1 MSPRRMACEYA
12 RKVLFEAG
20 LSGLGYDT
28 EAFLSVFGVTHWY
41 TSTAVPGTYRAGSYR
56 NCVYSQDLWVAV
68 VVLASVESP
77 RPTEELLA
85 LASLLLCSGEAEF
98 IVRWQPPG
106 EGSP

>member
-1 MSPRRMACEYA
+1 MSLAREYA
-12 RKVLFEAG
+12 ARVLG
-20 LSGLGYDT
+20 CRVWPDWWSSQHDD
-28 EAFLSVFGVTHWY
+28 FLARFSVHGWSP
-41 TSTAVPGTYRAGSYR
+41 STAAPGTYRAGSCR
-56 NCVYSQDLWVAV
+56 NCVYSQDSWAAA

>member
-1 MSPRRMACEYA
+1 MSLAREYA
-12 RKVLFEAG
+12 ARVLG
-20 LSGLGYDT
+20 CTVWPDWWSSQHDD
-28 EAFLSVFGVTHWY
+28 FLARFSVHGWSP
-41 TSTAVPGTYRAGSYR
+41 STAAPGTYRAGSCR
-56 NCVYSQDLWVAV
+56 NCVYSQDSWAAA